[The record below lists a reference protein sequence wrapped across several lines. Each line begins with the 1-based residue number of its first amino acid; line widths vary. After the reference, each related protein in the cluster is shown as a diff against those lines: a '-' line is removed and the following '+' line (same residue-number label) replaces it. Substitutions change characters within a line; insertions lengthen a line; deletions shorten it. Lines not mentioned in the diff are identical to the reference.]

1 MIDDILSIEKTEN
14 KIKYIDTWKWSLVNI
29 RSWDIRKG
37 MSERVGSEKWQENIA
52 VEWKEPSWIGSVSS
66 AVYSLHLLL
75 F

>member
-37 MSERVGSEKWQENIA
+37 RNERIGSEKWQELA
-52 VEWKEPSWIGSVSS
+52 VEWKELSWIGSVSS
-66 AVYSLHLLL
+66 AVYSLHLL
-75 F
+75 